1 VHEVTTGTKHD
12 ILLPNGC
19 TVSELRKLIAK
30 QLQLPADRL
39 RLVHKGATLWDGRDA
54 PILTD
59 ADTVLAFVSPNIQT
73 AKPSDRHGAPETAED
88 DERFRLRPGAS
99 WLERAAAQW
108 LRRHRVPDLFM
119 QLLVW
124 LLRPSILIGTAL
136 WFAGAPVA
144 AHFSVGPLYVLGTM
158 LALILT
164 NLGTRKAGELSA
176 YSIFNP
182 GARQLPGQLNAD
194 AIDQQIRAGNI

>member
-1 VHEVTTGTKHD
+1 MNTTAYPCCH
-12 ILLPNGC
+12 
-19 TVSELRKLIAK
+19 
-30 QLQLPADRL
+30 
-39 RLVHKGATLWDGRDA
+39 
-54 PILTD
+54 
-59 ADTVLAFVSPNIQT
+59 
-73 AKPSDRHGAPETAED
+73 
-88 DERFRLRPGAS
+88 RLRPGAS
-99 WLERAAAQW
+99 RLERAAAQW

-124 LLRPSILIGTAL
+124 LLRPSIVSPTGMLVCDDKTEGRTVRRESHNSIWYLQLIGTAL
-136 WFAGAPVA
+136 WFAGAPIA

-182 GARQLPGQLNAD
+182 GARQLPGVGRSLVTLLKSQNGPIGD
-194 AIDQQIRAGNI
+194 VRHFPCC

>member
-1 VHEVTTGTKHD
+1 MCDKTTES
-12 ILLPNGC
+12 C
-19 TVSELRKLIAK
+19 SAK
-30 QLQLPADRL
+30 
-39 RLVHKGATLWDGRDA
+39 RLVGVNSTLFCC
-54 PILTD
+54 L
-59 ADTVLAFVSPNIQT
+59 Q
-73 AKPSDRHGAPETAED
+73 
-88 DERFRLRPGAS
+88 
-99 WLERAAAQW
+99 
-108 LRRHRVPDLFM
+108 
-119 QLLVW
+119 
-124 LLRPSILIGTAL
+124 LIGTAL

-182 GARQLPGQLNAD
+182 GARQLPGVGRSLVKLLEPRSGSVECSDVTRTLFMLLTWHFCPAGQLNAD

>member
-1 VHEVTTGTKHD
+1 MRRCWCRAQPSRTGPLSPPSILHYLTK
-12 ILLPNGC
+12 
-19 TVSELRKLIAK
+19 
-30 QLQLPADRL
+30 
-39 RLVHKGATLWDGRDA
+39 
-54 PILTD
+54 
-59 ADTVLAFVSPNIQT
+59 T
-73 AKPSDRHGAPETAED
+73 ACPCCH
-88 DERFRLRPGAS
+88 RLRPGAS

-124 LLRPSILIGTAL
+124 LLRPSIVSRTACPCSQKPANCSARHRCSTLSCYLQLIGTAL
-136 WFAGAPVA
+136 WFAGAPIA

-182 GARQLPGQLNAD
+182 GARQLPGIGKSLVALL
-194 AIDQQIRAGNI
+194 G